1 MRLKSLSFYK
11 HPLFGDATFN
21 FTDPK
26 GNILDTI
33 VLVGINGTGKTTFL
47 NTVKDLFVNIQAE
60 PSQHNTIKAFT
71 LDLPKIDDSGIDPS
85 SRGIL
90 KCHVEDSR
98 RPFHSLVAYREILTT
113 SGKNFPET
121 FPKIVYLP
129 PFYSDEKLKSTFEPF
144 NYSYSLDNVCNSST
158 VRNIPRFFATY
169 IDKEIMD
176 NDHLVVKDAVS
187 KACKKI
193 NTIFDTLSLNIELIG
208 LKKDGSK
215 LPIFKNKQG
224 HNFDING
231 LSSGEKQLFIR
242 LLSLQMMSV
251 NNSIIL
257 VDEPEVSLHPTWQQK
272 IVKVFQSIGENNQI
286 IFATHSPHILASV
299 DIDSLRFFA
308 LTNKKIQIST
318 CKDIAVG
325 NHAPIDIILHE
336 FMGTSPR
343 TPEFM
348 TILSNIRNLVTHN
361 KFDTPEFEN
370 FMSEAI
376 SLAGINDIDLA
387 LIRFEIN
394 RLKATKND

>member
-1 MRLKSLSFYK
+1 
-11 HPLFGDATFN
+11 
-21 FTDPK
+21 
-26 GNILDTI
+26 
-33 VLVGINGTGKTTFL
+33 
-47 NTVKDLFVNIQAE
+47 
-60 PSQHNTIKAFT
+60 
-71 LDLPKIDDSGIDPS
+71 
-85 SRGIL
+85 
-90 KCHVEDSR
+90 
-98 RPFHSLVAYREILTT
+98 
-113 SGKNFPET
+113 
-121 FPKIVYLP
+121 
-129 PFYSDEKLKSTFEPF
+129 
-144 NYSYSLDNVCNSST
+144 
-158 VRNIPRFFATY
+158 
-169 IDKEIMD
+169 MD
-176 NDHLVVKDAVS
+176 NDHLVVKEAVQI
-187 KACKKI
+187 ACDKI
-193 NTIFDTLSLNIELIG
+193 NTLFLDLDLNIELIG

-299 DIDSLRFFA
+299 NIDSLRFFT
-308 LTNKKIQIST
+308 LTDKQVQIST

-325 NHAPIDIILHE
+325 NHAPVDVILHE

-348 TILSNIRNLVTHN
+348 TILSNIRNLVAHN

-370 FMSEAI
+370 FMSEAV

-394 RLKATKND
+394 RLKASKNA